1 MKYPE
6 LKETITTARALELCK
21 HFEMHTLVERILR
34 NPEQYKEWKFDGV
47 SVLNEKFAAGIANV
61 DQKTLTYQCALPHDL
76 TYAYGTPGG
85 KEERKRVDDVF
96 KQNLLNKAHM
106 SEFWASIFHKA
117 VRIGGA
123 EELGLSFT
131 WAFAQKD

>member
-1 MKYPE
+1 MNYPE
-6 LKETITTARALELCK
+6 IDEIITTERALELCK
-21 HFEMHTLVERILR
+21 HFELNHLVERILK
-34 NPEQYKEWKFDGV
+34 NPDQYKEWPFDGV
-47 SVLNEKFAAGIANV
+47 SVLCERFAAGVAHV
-61 DQKTLTYQCALPHDL
+61 DQEILTNHCALPHDL
-76 TYAYGTPGG
+76 EYAYGIPGD
-85 KEERKRVDDVF
+85 KKDKKRVDDEF

-117 VRIGGA
+117 VRIGGK